1 MSLDIPLL
9 TASLQSLS
17 ESRTHVRLCHPAV
30 HDVHALL
37 LAELHHFTA
46 LLLAATF
53 QPFGT
58 KTDLADQSNK
68 GVTNDVPFRDA
79 RGGHYFS
86 YLMQTGGQTDLSIRL
101 KYWGQDEWKNCDFD
115 IYVDDQLVKSVNNTH
130 KWKTSQWKYEEYP
143 IPAEEL
149 KESQG

>member
-1 MSLDIPLL
+1 ME
-9 TASLQSLS
+9 T
-17 ESRTHVRLCHPAV
+17 
-30 HDVHALL
+30 
-37 LAELHHFTA
+37 
-46 LLLAATF
+46 
-53 QPFGT
+53 
-58 KTDLADQSNK
+58 DQSNK

-143 IPAEEL
+143 IPAEVLKGKKQVRVKFVAKSQVGEL
-149 KESQG
+149 YEVRIVKSL